1 MDERL
6 KQKTI
11 KSDLPHNII
20 MENRTK
26 ISVSGVE
33 NAESYN
39 ENEVV
44 LNTSK
49 GILIIKGECLGLSKL
64 NLDSGEITVNGALSP
79 TVAPPININGSN
91 LVSARVIA
99 EAVDAQVVWNDNT
112 RTVEITN

>member
-6 KQKTI
+6 KQKTL
-11 KSDLPHNII
+11 KPDLPHNII
-20 MENRTK
+20 MENRAK

-49 GILIIKGECLGLSKL
+49 GILIIRGECMSLSKL
-64 NLDSGEITVNGALSP
+64 NLDSGEITVNGHIVALEY
-79 TVAPPININGSN
+79 
-91 LVSARVIA
+91 A
-99 EAVDAQVVWNDNT
+99 EPKKSGT
-112 RTVEITN
+112 SLISKLFR